1 MKSGVT
7 PPTYDIKISL
17 RRSYDAKA
25 DERNEKG
32 LVAFREPMRLRFV
45 EQLQSESKTAV
56 LEIGAGA
63 GHEAAYFAA
72 AGLSVMATDI
82 SRENVA
88 RCRAKGV
95 ESEVADFYE
104 LTYPG
109 DTYDAVWAA
118 SCLVHVP
125 DRDLDLVLGE
135 IGRVLRPDGL
145 VFVGLWGGH
154 PTEGIWEDDPYDP
167 PRFYAVRT
175 DDGARSRLAE
185 WFTVERFDALEPE
198 GDAHGLHYQAA
209 VLRLS

>member
-1 MKSGVT
+1 VKSGAT
-7 PPTYDIKISL
+7 PSTHDIKASL

-32 LVAFREPMRLRFV
+32 LIAFREPMRLRFV
-45 EQLQSESKTAV
+45 EQLRTESKTEL

-63 GHEAAYFAA
+63 GHEAAYFAE

-82 SRENVA
+82 SPENVA

-95 ESEVADFYE
+95 DSEVADFYE
-104 LTYPG
+104 LAYRD

-125 DRDLDLVLGE
+125 DRDLDTVLGE
-135 IGRVLRPDGL
+135 IGRVLRTGGL
-145 VFVGLWGGH
+145 LFVGLWGGD
-154 PTEGIWEDDPYDP
+154 PAEGVWEDDPYDP

-175 DDGARSRLAE
+175 DEATRSRLAE
-185 WFTVERFDALEPE
+185 WFTVERFDALDPEP
-198 GDAHGLHYQAA
+198 DAHGLYYQAA
-209 VLRLS
+209 LLRWP

>member
-1 MKSGVT
+1 MKSGAT
-7 PPTYDIKISL
+7 PPTPDIKASL
-17 RRSYDAKA
+17 RASYDARA

-32 LVAFREPMRLRFV
+32 LIAFREPMRRDFL
-45 EQLQSESKTAV
+45 EQLQIEDKTEL

-82 SRENVA
+82 SPENVA

-95 ESEVADFYE
+95 DAEVADFYRLAYLE
-104 LTYPG
+104 N
-109 DTYDAVWAA
+109 TYDAVWAA

-125 DRDLDLVLGE
+125 DRDLDVVLGE
-135 IGRVLRPDGL
+135 IGRVLRPGGL
-145 VFVGLWGGH
+145 LFVGLWGGD
-154 PTEGIWEDDPYDP
+154 PGEGIWEDDPYDP

-175 DDGARSRLAE
+175 DEGARSRLSD

-198 GDAHGLHYQAA
+198 ADAHGLHYQAA
-209 VLRLS
+209 VLRLP